1 MLIYGGPIE
10 EVTMFEYKMVILVRS
25 DLKMSKGK
33 TAVQVAHA
41 AVSAAE
47 EARRSRPEWWQ
58 RWMEEGQKKVALR
71 VSSLEE
77 LELFEKKAEE
87 KGLPYAKICD
97 MGLTEVP
104 PGTVTALAIG
114 PAPNELIDL
123 LTGSLPL
130 L

>member
-1 MLIYGGPIE
+1 
-10 EVTMFEYKMVILVRS
+10 MVILIRS

-47 EARRSRPEWWQ
+47 EARRGRPEWWQ
-58 RWMEEGQKKVALR
+58 RWMEEGQKKVALK

-87 KGLPYAKICD
+87 KGLPYAKIRD
-97 MGLTEVP
+97 MGLTEIP
-104 PGTVTALAIG
+104 PGTVTTLAIG
-114 PAPNELIDL
+114 PAPNEIIDQ

>member
-1 MLIYGGPIE
+1 LLVYGAYRGVAE
-10 EVTMFEYKMVILVRS
+10 LFEYKMVILVRS

-47 EARRSRPEWWQ
+47 EARRIKPEWWQ
-58 RWMEEGQKKVALR
+58 RWMAEGQKKVALK

-77 LELFEKKAEE
+77 LEVFEKKAKE
-87 KGLPYAKICD
+87 KGLPYAKIRD

-114 PAPNELIDL
+114 PAPNELIDP
-123 LTGSLPL
+123 LTGILPL

>member
-1 MLIYGGPIE
+1 MVYVACR
-10 EVTMFEYKMVILVRS
+10 VTELFEYKMVILVRS
-25 DLKMSKGK
+25 DLKMSRGK

-47 EARRSRPEWWQ
+47 EARRSRPEWWR
-58 RWMEEGQKKVALR
+58 RWMDEGQKKVALK

-87 KGLPYAKICD
+87 KGLPYAKIRD

-114 PAPNELIDL
+114 PAPNELVDQ